1 MILDATIDG
10 RAVRVDVR
18 EEHDGSYRVSLDG
31 AVLHV
36 DARDAGRGLLSLL
49 IEGHSHAA
57 AVERHAEGY
66 AVLLGHQAFDVT
78 FQEAAHGVP
87 TTIKTASGP
96 AKLKAPMPG
105 KIVRLLAVVGADVSA
120 GQGLVV
126 MEAMKMENELKA
138 PRAGRVKE
146 LPVQEGQTVE
156 SGALLAVVE

>member
-10 RAVRVDVR
+10 RSVCVDVR
-18 EEHDGSYRVSLDG
+18 EEHDGSYTLTLDG
-31 AVLHV
+31 QPLRV
-36 DARDAGRGLLSLL
+36 DARDAGRGLLSL
-49 IEGHSHAA
+49 IIDGRSHAA

-66 AVLLGHQAFDVT
+66 AVVLGHQSFDVC
-78 FQEAAHGVP
+78 FQEATHGVP
-87 TTIKTASGP
+87 AATKAVSGP

-105 KIVRLLAVVGADVSA
+105 KIVRLLTAVGADVSA
-120 GQGLVV
+120 GQGLIV

-156 SGALLAVVE
+156 SGALLAVLE

>member
-10 RAVRVDVR
+10 RTLRVDVR
-18 EEHDGSYRVSLDG
+18 EEHDGSYIVKLDEQ
-31 AVLHV
+31 ALRV
-36 DARDAGRGLLSLL
+36 DARDAGRGLLSLI
-49 IEGHSHAA
+49 IEGQSHAA

-66 AVLLGHQAFDVT
+66 TVVLGHQSFEVG
-78 FQEAAHGVP
+78 FQEAAHGLP
-87 TTIKTASGP
+87 SATKTATGP

-105 KIVRLLAVVGADVSA
+105 KIVRLLASVGADVTA

-146 LPVQEGQTVE
+146 LPVQEGQTVDA
-156 SGALLAVVE
+156 GTLLAVVE